1 MSRRRAAEKKDI
13 VADAQYGSIIIAKLI
28 NYVMSKGKKSQA
40 EGIVYGAIGNLAKK
54 IKKDPVESFEEIV
67 ENLKP
72 LVEVRSR
79 RVGGATYQV
88 PIEVRPSRALSSA
101 LKWLASAARSR
112 KGEKTMIDKLSAELA
127 DTYNKKGAA
136 YKKKED
142 THKVAEANKAFSH
155 YRW

>member
-1 MSRRRAAEKKDI
+1 MSRRKAVGKKDI
-13 VADAQYGSIIIAKLI
+13 VPDAQYNNIIITKLI
-28 NYVMSKGKKSQA
+28 NCIMFRGKKSKA
-40 EGIVYGAIGNLAKK
+40 EEITYSAIDNLAKK
-54 IKKDPVESFEEIV
+54 VKRDPMESFEDVI

-88 PIEVRPSRALSSA
+88 PMDVTPDKALSYA
-101 LKWLASAARSR
+101 LKWLINSARKR
-112 KGEKTMIDKLSAELA
+112 KGEKAMTERLSAELVDA
-127 DTYNKKGAA
+127 YNKKGAA

-142 THKVAEANKAFSH
+142 MHKMAEANKAFSH